1 MAKRN
6 PLYDFKWCPG
16 CGDFGVKV
24 ALEQALN
31 NRVGVMENGL
41 FIGMA
46 GQVVVAGAGGVRV
59 IARDSRRTAS
69 V

>member
-24 ALEQALN
+24 ADYNIEIPQLLFQNIAEQ
-31 NRVGVMENGL
+31 VEVTVDFTYKPM
-41 FIGMA
+41 
-46 GQVVVAGAGGVRV
+46 
-59 IARDSRRTAS
+59 
-69 V
+69 